1 MHTDQ
6 PLELTGQAGQVR
18 GATRQHLSVGGWH
31 MGVGAHDQAGAAIQM
46 KAQGALLAGRLGM
59 KVDDDHLG
67 LGRALVQQ
75 RIERASAA
83 VVLSGYVP
91 FRAIEAATIY
101 REGWV
106 PEIWITRP
114 SNPGEE
120 AALAQLGLSNFSG
133 DDSTNRAILQRLA
146 VPPGAIRT
154 LTPGARNT
162 AEELRLVARELRRM
176 GGERIIIVTSKSHSR
191 RVRATWRAVVGDV
204 PRAIVRY
211 AESDPFDANRWW
223 DRTSDALA
231 VSREVFGLMNV
242 WAGFPVRPDQKNVAT
257 GDAR

>member
-1 MHTDQ
+1 MLVKRRSKAATDA
-6 PLELTGQAGQVR
+6 PWSGRLPAARAVIWTVLVAG
-18 GATRQHLSVGGWH
+18 LVG
-31 MGVGAHDQAGAAIQM
+31 I
-46 KAQGALLAGRLGM
+46 LLAWCVSGIGRWLI
-59 KVDDDHLG
+59 VADPL
-67 LGRALVQQ
+67 
-75 RIERASAA
+75 ERASAA

-257 GDAR
+257 SEGR